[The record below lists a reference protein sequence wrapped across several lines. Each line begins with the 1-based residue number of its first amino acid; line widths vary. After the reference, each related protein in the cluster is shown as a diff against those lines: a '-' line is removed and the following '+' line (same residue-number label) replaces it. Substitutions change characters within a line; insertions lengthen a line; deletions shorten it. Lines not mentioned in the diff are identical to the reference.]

1 MATIVTNV
9 LSLIL
14 ALGLNSKIRFKSAM
28 RGAYFIPN
36 VLGALVV
43 GYIFNYFFTY
53 ILPAFGKMIG
63 NKTLSSSM
71 LSSTS
76 LAWVAIVIV
85 CAWQSIAMN
94 TIIYISGLQTVP
106 EDVYEAEL

>member
-1 MATIVTNV
+1 
-9 LSLIL
+9 
-14 ALGLNSKIRFKSAM
+14 
-28 RGAYFIPN
+28 
-36 VLGALVV
+36 
-43 GYIFNYFFTY
+43 
-53 ILPAFGKMIG
+53 
-63 NKTLSSSM
+63 M

-106 EDVYEAEL
+106 EDVYEAGAIDGATGFSKFRYLTFPLIVPFSVSTWFSV